1 MKATTYTLLACLSLF
16 ATTSGAQTI
25 EQIEAYER
33 RIEDQQRQL
42 DAMRAELETL
52 KQLAGVKTA
61 SPAAVTNREIRK
73 STVNPESSNA
83 SFVVRR
89 SENSV
94 LTLSG
99 RVHRVVMQVDDGAS
113 RNGFFMDSDQ
123 GPSVLRADASTE
135 ASNGWKISGALEV
148 GMQSNRSFMVSQ
160 DNPNP
165 GTDIQMREANVNFEH
180 DSIGKFSIGRGLA
193 AALLYPEIDLSGT
206 VPAALLNVGNLAP
219 GMKFVDRATN
229 ELSSIQVFQHFV
241 DTERLGLV
249 DRFRYDSPTFG
260 GGLQLSGT
268 LAADARWDAAARYY
282 TSGDDW
288 TLRAATT
295 YEHKPFRD
303 VQDRVTLG
311 LSARHN
317 ATGLSLTA
325 ALARGEATDGR
336 QGTGYV
342 VKGGWLTNL
351 NNLGHTAF
359 SIDYTTGEDAII
371 DGEDSDSI
379 GVFVMQ
385 KWNEV
390 GLDLYGGFR
399 KYEVKRPDI
408 DLKPL
413 DVLAFG
419 VIYSF

>member
-1 MKATTYTLLACLSLF
+1 MKATTCMLLACLFLY
-16 ATTSGAQTI
+16 ATAAGAQTI
-25 EQIEAYER
+25 GQIEAYEQ
-33 RIEDQQRQL
+33 RIDEQQQQL
-42 DAMRAELETL
+42 DAMRRELDELKRLARTSAGDTSEESLVRAEPKPDTDSDD
-52 KQLAGVKTA
+52 G
-61 SPAAVTNREIRK
+61 P
-73 STVNPESSNA
+73 
-83 SFVVRR
+83 FVLRR

-94 LTLSG
+94 LSLSG
-99 RVHRVVMQVDDGAS
+99 RVHRVVAQVDDGAARS
-113 RNGFFMDSDQ
+113 GFFMDSDQ
-123 GPSVLRADASTE
+123 GPSVLRADASTQ
-135 ASNGWKISGALEV
+135 AANGWKISGALEV

-165 GTDIQMREANVNFEH
+165 GTDIQMREANINIEH
-180 DSIGKFSIGRGLA
+180 EKFGKFSLGRGLA
-193 AALLYPEIDLSGT
+193 AALLYPELDLSGT

-219 GMKFVDRATN
+219 GMKFVDRSTN
-229 ELSSIQVFQHFV
+229 ELSSIQVLHHFV

-282 TSGDDW
+282 TTGDDW
-288 TLRAATT
+288 ILRAATT

-303 VQDRVTLG
+303 VQNRFTLG

-325 ALARGEATDGR
+325 ALARGKTTDGR
-336 QGTGYV
+336 KGTGYV

-359 SIDYTTGEDAII
+359 SLDYTTGNDAILAG
-371 DGEDSDSI
+371 DEVESI
-379 GVFVMQ
+379 GFFALQ
-385 KWNEV
+385 KWDEI
-390 GLDLYGGFR
+390 GLDFYGGFR
-399 KYEVKRPDI
+399 KYEVERPDI

-413 DVLAFG
+413 NVLAVG
-419 VIYSF
+419 AIYSF

>member
-1 MKATTYTLLACLSLF
+1 MKATTCMLLACLFLY
-16 ATTSGAQTI
+16 ATAASAQTI

-33 RIEDQQRQL
+33 RIDEQQQQL
-42 DAMRAELETL
+42 DAMREELEAL
-52 KQLAGVKTA
+52 KQLAGLQ
-61 SPAAVTNREIRK
+61 
-73 STVNPESSNA
+73 STIDTDSDDGP
-83 SFVVRR
+83 FVLRR
-89 SENSV
+89 SENGV
-94 LTLSG
+94 LSLSG

-123 GPSVLRADASTE
+123 GPSVLRVDASTQ
-135 ASNGWKISGALEV
+135 AANGWKISGALEV

-165 GTDIQMREANVNFEH
+165 GTDIQMREANINFEH
-180 DSIGKFSIGRGLA
+180 ERFGKFSLGRGLA
-193 AALLYPEIDLSGT
+193 AALLYPELDLSGT
-206 VPAALLNVGNLAP
+206 VPVALLNVGNLAP
-219 GMKFVDRATN
+219 GMKFVDRSTN
-229 ELSSIQVFQHFV
+229 ELSSIQVLHHFV

-282 TSGDDW
+282 TAGDDW

-325 ALARGEATDGR
+325 AIARGEATNGR
-336 QGTGYV
+336 EGTGYV
-342 VKGGWLTNL
+342 LKGGWLTNL
-351 NNLGHTAF
+351 NSLGHTAF

-371 DGEDSDSI
+371 DGEESESI
-379 GVFVMQ
+379 GVFVLQ
-385 KWNEV
+385 KWDEV

-413 DVLAFG
+413 DVLAVGAIFT
-419 VIYSF
+419 F

>member
-1 MKATTYTLLACLSLF
+1 MKATTCMLLACLFLY
-16 ATTSGAQTI
+16 ATAASAQTI

-33 RIEDQQRQL
+33 RINEQQQQL
-42 DAMRAELETL
+42 DTMREEIEAL
-52 KQLAGVKTA
+52 KQLAGLQ
-61 SPAAVTNREIRK
+61 
-73 STVNPESSNA
+73 STIDTDSDDGP
-83 SFVVRR
+83 FVLRR
-89 SENSV
+89 SDNGV
-94 LTLSG
+94 LSLSG

-123 GPSVLRADASTE
+123 GPSVLRVDASTQ
-135 ASNGWKISGALEV
+135 AANGWKISGALEV

-180 DSIGKFSIGRGLA
+180 ERFGKFSLGRGLA
-193 AALLYPEIDLSGT
+193 AALLYPELDLSGT
-206 VPAALLNVGNLAP
+206 VPVALLNVGNLAP
-219 GMKFVDRATN
+219 GMKFVDRSTN
-229 ELSSIQVFQHFV
+229 ELSSIQVLHHFV

-282 TSGDDW
+282 TAGDDW

-295 YEHKPFRD
+295 YEHKPFLD
-303 VQDRVTLG
+303 VEDRITLG
-311 LSARHN
+311 ISARHN

-325 ALARGEATDGR
+325 AMARAEATDGR
-336 QGTGYV
+336 EGTGYV

-351 NNLGHTAF
+351 NNLGQTAF
-359 SIDYTTGEDAII
+359 SLDYTTGNDAILAG
-371 DGEDSDSI
+371 DGVESI
-379 GVFVMQ
+379 GFFALQ
-385 KWNEV
+385 KWNEI
-390 GLDLYGGFR
+390 GLDFYGGFR
-399 KYEVKRPDI
+399 RYEVKRPDI

-413 DVLAFG
+413 NVLAFG
-419 VIYSF
+419 AIYSF